1 MKKKIRTR
9 LLVIAAVILACG
21 VFLYRNDINLGLDL
35 QGGIHLVIQVD
46 TEEVLQAEVQQLRE
60 QIEQRLREDNVNF
73 GSVSVVGDSVQIEGV
88 AADAENLVEE
98 TLELYQPAWN
108 VRSTGGPEGTTY
120 TLRMSAAYERELAN
134 QSVRQTREIISRRVD
149 EYGVTEPSIT
159 IYGSG
164 DIQDQIIVELPG
176 VEDFQRVKDLID
188 TIAELELK
196 LVHPTL
202 GGPYNSREEARQAF
216 PGGELPSDYEILPF
230 PNNGRTQGAGYLV
243 VKKAAALTG
252 DHLKNARR
260 SQDQFS
266 GRSEVVFFLTSEGS
280 TLFENVTGQNVDN
293 RLAIVLDDIVQS
305 DPNIQ
310 ERIAS
315 ESARITG
322 DFSPEEADDLALS
335 LRTGALPADIHF
347 LEERS
352 VGPSLGRDSIL
363 RGIYASLLG
372 LVLVVVG
379 MLIVYRLSGLNAV
392 VCLALN
398 LIILMSA
405 LASLNATLTL
415 PGIAG
420 IILTIGMAVDANI
433 LIFERV
439 KEELRLGKTVRAAVE
454 AGFGRVFWTIIDTN
468 VTTLVAALFLF
479 QFGTGPV
486 KGFAVTLAIGL
497 VANIFTATFVS
508 RTLFAL
514 ILQNREVSRLSV

>member
-230 PNNGRTQGAGYLV
+230 PNNGRTQGTGYLV

-392 VCLALN
+392 VCLTLN
-398 LIILMSA
+398 LIILMSV

-454 AGFGRVFWTIIDTN
+454 SGFSRVFWTIIDTN